1 VPGGGGGG
9 GARSL
14 AGPWQATAGC
24 WGVGWW
30 CWVRRAAGSGQRVRT
45 KVREGTAGHRAQG
58 RARLSRGYR
67 GWRRGVDPQRSRCMV
82 ELGARMMQLADRS
95 LLFLR

>member
-1 VPGGGGGG
+1 VPGAGGGG

-14 AGPWQATAGC
+14 SGPWQATAGC
-24 WGVGWW
+24 WGVG
-30 CWVRRAAGSGQRVRT
+30 CWVLGAEGRGRRAGT

-58 RARLSRGYR
+58 RERLSRGYR
-67 GWRRGVDPQRSRCMV
+67 GWRRGVDPQRSWCMA
-82 ELGARMMQLADRS
+82 ELVARMMQLADRS